1 MATSAGKAGG
11 HQGEAAERT
20 GAVRGDD
27 ADFRPDEIARAG
39 YEAIAADDQ
48 RAAGEAL
55 RLFITDTLAARS
67 ARVAALGR
75 ATPFQ

>member
-1 MATSAGKAGG
+1 MSVAMRRA
-11 HQGEAAERT
+11 QEL
-20 GAVRGDD
+20 AVSRLHVVSDV
-27 ADFRPDEIARAG
+27 
-39 YEAIAADDQ
+39 AADDQ